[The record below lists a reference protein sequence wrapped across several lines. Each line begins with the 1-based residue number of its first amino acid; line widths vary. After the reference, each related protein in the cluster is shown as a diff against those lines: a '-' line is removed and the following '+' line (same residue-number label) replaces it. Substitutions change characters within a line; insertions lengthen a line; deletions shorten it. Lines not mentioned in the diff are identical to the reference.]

1 MLTHDDIA
9 RVLAYYDVGELRS
22 SRPASHGAI
31 NETAFIETTVGRF
44 VIRRNRRHI
53 GFQSIKLRHRLLDWL
68 RQRGFPAPR
77 VLPARNGDTVVILN
91 DRVYE
96 LSVFI
101 IGDEFNPSRP
111 RQLSDIGRVLAS
123 YHRAVTGFPDPP
135 PPPPPRYLPSSLSSL
150 TERLITRDLLG
161 DLTVTLHWYERRIAD
176 LRRQLS
182 DEAYAALPHVLIHG
196 DIHRDNLIFRGDA
209 VAALIDYDQI
219 GIDAR
224 LVDVADGLVDMA
236 VGPPPPNWSMWGVY
250 RAPLDLE
257 RVQLFLSAYNAIAP
271 LSKSE
276 AQALP
281 AILEVIWLQ
290 GNLRRTLSTPDAE
303 PDYHLELLGQG
314 QWLSEWMDR
323 HREHVLAA
331 AMVY

>member
-9 RVLAYYDVGELRS
+9 RVLALYEVGELRS

-31 NETAFIETTVGRF
+31 NETAFVETTVGRF
-44 VIRRNRRHI
+44 VMRRNRRHI
-53 GFQSIKLRHRLLDWL
+53 GLQSIRLRHRLLEWL

-77 VLPARNGDTVVILN
+77 VLPARNGETVVIIN

-101 IGDEFNPSRP
+101 IGDEFNPTRP
-111 RQLSDIGRVLAS
+111 RQLSDVGRVLAS
-123 YHRAVTGFPDPP
+123 YHRAVSDFPDPP
-135 PPPPPRYLPSSLSSL
+135 PPPPSRYLPSGLSSL

-161 DLTVTLHWYERRIAD
+161 DLTVILHWYERRIAE

-182 DEAYAALPHVLIHG
+182 DEAYAALPHLLIHG
-196 DIHRDNLIFRGDA
+196 DMHRDNLIFRGDA

-219 GIDAR
+219 CIDAR
-224 LVDVADGLVDMA
+224 LVDVVDALVDMA
-236 VGPPPPNWSMWGVY
+236 IGPPPPNWSMWGVY

-257 RVQLFLSAYNAIAP
+257 RVRLLLRAYNAIMP
-271 LSKSE
+271 LSRNE

-281 AILEVIWLQ
+281 AMLETVWLQ
-290 GNLRRTLSTPDAE
+290 GNLRRALSTPDAE

-314 QWLSEWMDR
+314 QWLSKWMDENR
-323 HREHVLAA
+323 AHILAA

>member
-9 RVLAYYDVGELRS
+9 RVLACYDVGELRS

-31 NETAFIETTVGRF
+31 NETAFVETSVGRF
-44 VIRRNRRHI
+44 VLRRNRRYA
-53 GFQSIKLRHRLLDWL
+53 GLQSILTRHRLLAWL

-77 VLPARNGDTVVILN
+77 VLASRSGDTIVVLG
-91 DRVYE
+91 DKVYE

-101 IGDEFNPSRP
+101 IGDEFDPARP

-123 YHRAVTGFPDPP
+123 YHRAVIDFPDPP
-135 PPPPPRYLPSSLSSL
+135 PPPPPRYLPSGLSSL

-161 DLTVTLHWYERRIAD
+161 DLMTPLHWYEQRIAS

-182 DEAYAALPHVLIHG
+182 DEAYAALPHLLIHG

-224 LVDVADGLVDMA
+224 LVDLADALVDMA
-236 VGPPPPNWSMWGVY
+236 VGAPPPNWPMWGVY

-257 RVQLFLSAYNAIAP
+257 RARLFLAAYNAISP
-271 LSKSE
+271 LSRSE

-281 AILEVIWLQ
+281 AMLEVVWLQ
-290 GNLRRTLSTPDAE
+290 GNLRRTLNTPDAD

-314 QWLSEWMDR
+314 QWLAEWMDQ
-323 HREHVLAA
+323 HRSTLLAA